1 MTSSNT
7 TFTALFA
14 AALALGVGAL
24 PSTVDAQD
32 AHDHAAEKKSAAGEH
47 GEGAQHG
54 GQFVE
59 VGEHV
64 GVEMVAS
71 ATSLVFHMSEDH
83 KPMDLNGAA
92 FKAIVQ
98 ADGATKILP
107 LTPEG
112 DTLVAKLDAP
122 LPKGAII
129 AISGKD
135 GHGHTVQARLVK
147 E

>member
-1 MTSSNT
+1 MTSSKAA
-7 TFTALFA
+7 FAALFA
-14 AALALGVGAL
+14 ASLALGAA
-24 PSTVDAQD
+24 PSTAIAQD
-32 AHDHAAEKKSAAGEH
+32 THDHGAEKESASGEH

-71 ATSLVFHMSEDH
+71 ASSLVFYMSEDH
-83 KPMDLNGAA
+83 KPMDLKGAA

-135 GHGHTVQARLVK
+135 GHGHTVQARIVK

>member
-1 MTSSNT
+1 MTSSKAA
-7 TFTALFA
+7 FAALFA
-14 AALALGVGAL
+14 AALALG
-24 PSTVDAQD
+24 SAQTTATAGD
-32 AHDHAAEKKSAAGEH
+32 SHEHDSKDHSDHGEH
-47 GEGAQHG
+47 GHGAKHG

-59 VGEHV
+59 VGDHI

-71 ATSLVFHMSEDH
+71 ASSLVFHMSEDH
-83 KPMDLNGAA
+83 KPMDLKGVA

-135 GHGHTVQARLVK
+135 GHGHTVQARIVK